1 MSNGDLG
8 MWIVSLSTA
17 SSVTNA
23 LLAVVLLAR
32 HRNLEHRLRQ
42 LEVDYS

>member
-1 MSNGDLG
+1 MTNGDLG

-17 SSVTNA
+17 SSVANA
-23 LLAVVLLAR
+23 LLAAVLLVR

-42 LEVDYS
+42 LEMDYS